1 MSRFTSKML
10 LFVVVLCTA
19 IAPAVL
25 GSDGDEAA
33 IRKVHADFAAAW
45 NRHDAAALAS
55 DWTPT
60 ADLINPEGRWTKGKA
75 ELQKNFAEEQAGI
88 FKSSTFTSTVQSV
101 RIVNPQMAIV
111 DAAFEIQNA
120 TPPDSAPMTQK
131 GLYKA
136 VMVKES
142 GKWRTASVMAMV
154 PVATPA
160 PTAHH

>member
-1 MSRFTSKML
+1 MRRSLVRIFLPAFL
-10 LFVVVLCTA
+10 LCVLT
-19 IAPAVL
+19 APAVL

-45 NRHDAAALAS
+45 NRHDAAALAA
-55 DWTPT
+55 DWTAS
-60 ADLINPEGRWTKGKA
+60 ADLINPEGRWAKGKA
-75 ELQKNFAEEQAGI
+75 ELQKNFAEEQAGV

-101 RIVNPQMAIV
+101 RFLNPQTAIV

-120 TPPDSAPMTQK
+120 TPPDSPPMTQK

-136 VMVKES
+136 FMVKES

-154 PVATPA
+154 PAATPA
-160 PTAHH
+160 PAAHH